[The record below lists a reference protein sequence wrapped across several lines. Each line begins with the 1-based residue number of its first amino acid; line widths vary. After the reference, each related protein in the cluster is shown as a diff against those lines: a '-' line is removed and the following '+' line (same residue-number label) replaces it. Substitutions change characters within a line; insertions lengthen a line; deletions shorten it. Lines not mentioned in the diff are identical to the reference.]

1 MIWLAARA
9 DGAAQPWP
17 SEFRDPESLIQAK
30 SQKKLIVAAAAR
42 FNNKPKKGVAFLEEN
57 RLIYTDL
64 PPDAPDSAKA
74 HNLAAFLKGCALL
87 DERLLGD
94 YISREE
100 NLPLLKAFI
109 GLFDFKD
116 KAIAD
121 AMRDLL
127 ETFRLPGESQQIAR
141 IKETFTSIYFT
152 SEPDEIQNEDAVYVL
167 AHSVIMLNTD
177 LHKPQVRKRMT
188 IEDYT
193 RNLQGVNNNI
203 DFWSEFLQN
212 IYYSLRKRE
221 TTMPEEHVGQLGF
234 EYAWKDLL
242 TPSRDAGKLLSCN
255 SSLFD
260 VELV

>member
-1 MIWLAARA
+1 
-9 DGAAQPWP
+9 
-17 SEFRDPESLIQAK
+17 
-30 SQKKLIVAAAAR
+30 

-116 KAIAD
+116 VRPIAD

-152 SEPDEIQNEDAVYVL
+152 SEPGWLSVYLIQNEDAVYVL

-177 LHKPQVRKRMT
+177 LHKPQVRVHACGTANSRWRRQKRMT

-221 TTMPEEHVGQLGF
+221 TTMPEEHVG
-234 EYAWKDLL
+234 
-242 TPSRDAGKLLSCN
+242 
-255 SSLFD
+255 
-260 VELV
+260 